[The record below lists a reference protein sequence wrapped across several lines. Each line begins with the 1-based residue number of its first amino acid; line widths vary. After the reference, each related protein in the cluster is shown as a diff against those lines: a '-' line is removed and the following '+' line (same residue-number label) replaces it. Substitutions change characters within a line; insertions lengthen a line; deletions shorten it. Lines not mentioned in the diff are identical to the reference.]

1 VAARTLL
8 LFKVVPT
15 QQDVA
20 QLYVNKQH
28 KYFMLKKILTSPW
41 TALLTLALIVS
52 IRIADP
58 VFVESVRLRY
68 FDTLITAKEPTF
80 NNIVTVNIDEPT
92 LDKYGQW
99 PLPRAE
105 YAKIIKDLYDRGA
118 SLVVLNVLMAEPDRT
133 GGDAGLSAALKNYP
147 VILGSVPSNKT
158 KNTPRVP
165 GSAVLGPEW
174 LDQIVQYSGLI
185 ANVPQL
191 ENSAAGVGIVS
202 TLPEVD
208 GVNRRMP
215 LIVAVDD
222 KLYPALSLETLR
234 VAAGDSTFQVKLFEG
249 GVEKMRVPKFGPVT
263 TDNLGRVW
271 IDWSQES
278 RSFGLTKLPKDLEGA
293 IVIVGPTA
301 AGIGNP
307 VPTSKGA
314 VWPHEVQAAVIGTMM
329 NGVVIQRPDYADGV
343 EILALLAF
351 GILLI
356 FLSRWTYVGIGATVV
371 IVGAVVP
378 GTMWAFTNWL
388 ILSDATAISFGLIL
402 VALHTYGVKFVS
414 EFLQKQA
421 VKKQFAGYCSP
432 EVVRLLQENPDLIK
446 KGIKKDVSV
455 MFSDLRGFTPIGEYF
470 DKPGNGG
477 PQGLATYMNGY
488 MDAITIPII
497 DANGMVL
504 KYVGDASM
512 HIHGAP
518 LDDDRHAHT
527 IVAVGLEM
535 LDAVDEY
542 TEIME
547 AQGLPPAAMGWGCNT
562 GYGYIGE
569 MGSTARHGYD
579 ILGDMVSTAARL
591 EARCKAYGVLCIIGA
606 ETYNRTKDDFFY
618 LLLDNLQPKG
628 KTVADLIYT
637 VLRTRGID
645 YARDKIAHD
654 VMHDLYRQKKFDEAA
669 AMCAKLKGN
678 FGGQMDK
685 YYKIWIER
693 CDFMKL
699 QDLGDNWNGEFVAH
713 EK

>member
-1 VAARTLL
+1 
-8 LFKVVPT
+8 
-15 QQDVA
+15 
-20 QLYVNKQH
+20 
-28 KYFMLKKILTSPW
+28 MLKKILLSPW
-41 TALLTLALIVS
+41 TALLTLALILS

-68 FDTLITAKEPTF
+68 FDTLITQKAPTA
-80 NNIVTVNIDEPT
+80 NNIYTVNIDEAA

-118 SLVVLNVLMAEPDRT
+118 GLVVLNVIMAEPDRT
-133 GGDAGLSAALKNYP
+133 GGDAVLANALKQYP
-147 VILGSVPSNKT
+147 VVMGSVPSQKT
-158 KNTPRVP
+158 KNSPRNP
-165 GSAVLGPEW
+165 GSAVLGPEH
-174 LDQIVQYSGLI
+174 LGQIIQYPGLI
-185 ANVPQL
+185 ANVTQL
-191 ENSAAGVGIVS
+191 ENAAAGIGIVS

-208 GVNRRMP
+208 GVNRRLP
-215 LIVAVDD
+215 LVVSVDG
-222 KLYPALSLETLR
+222 KLYPSMSMEALR
-234 VAAGDSTFQVKLFEG
+234 VAAGDSTFQVKLNEL
-249 GVEKMRVPKFGPVT
+249 GVEKMRIPKFGPIT
-263 TDNLGRVW
+263 TDALGRVW
-271 IDWSQES
+271 IDWSQENQQAN
-278 RSFGLTKLPKDLEGA
+278 LLDLPKNFNGA

-301 AGIGNP
+301 AGIANP
-307 VPTSKGA
+307 LPTAKGA
-314 VWPHEVQAAVIGTMM
+314 VWPQDVQAAAMATMI

-343 EILALLAF
+343 EILTLLAF

-378 GTMWAFTNWL
+378 GTIYAFNNWL
-388 ILSDATAISFGLIL
+388 ILSDATALAAGLVI

-421 VKKQFAGYCSP
+421 IKKQFAGYCSP

-477 PQGLATYMNGY
+477 PEGLAKYMNGY

-527 IVAVGLEM
+527 IVKVGLEM
-535 LDAVDEY
+535 LDRVDEY
-542 TEIME
+542 TKIME
-547 AQGLPPAAMGWGCNT
+547 AKGLPPAAMGWGCNT
-562 GYGYIGE
+562 GDGYIGE

-637 VLRTRGID
+637 VLRTRGAD
-645 YARDKIAHD
+645 YSKDKEQHEA
-654 VMHDLYRQKKFDEAA
+654 MHALYKSKKFDEAA
-669 AMCAKLKGN
+669 AMCKKLKGN

-693 CDFMKL
+693 CDFMKQ
-699 QDLGDNWNGEFVAH
+699 QDLGDHWNGEFIAH

>member
-1 VAARTLL
+1 
-8 LFKVVPT
+8 
-15 QQDVA
+15 
-20 QLYVNKQH
+20 
-28 KYFMLKKILTSPW
+28 MLKKLLLSPW
-41 TALLTLALIVS
+41 TALLTLALVVG

-58 VFVESVRLRY
+58 TFVESVRLRY
-68 FDTLITAKEPTF
+68 FDTLITSKEVTV
-80 NNIVTVNIDEPT
+80 NNIVTVNIDEAT

-105 YAKIIKDLYDRGA
+105 YAKIIQDLYARGA
-118 SLVVLNVLMAEPDRT
+118 GLVVLNVLMAEPDRT
-133 GGDAGLSAALKNYP
+133 GGDAGLSSALKQYP
-147 VILGSVPSNKT
+147 VILGSVPSAKT

-165 GSAVLGPEW
+165 GSAVLGPEFM
-174 LDQIVQYSGLI
+174 DQIVQYPGLI
-185 ANVPQL
+185 ANIPQL
-191 ENSAAGVGIVS
+191 ENNAAGVGIVS

-215 LIVAVDD
+215 LIVTVDG

-234 VAAGDSTFQVKLFEG
+234 VAAQDSTFQVKLFEG
-249 GVEKMRVPKFGPVT
+249 GVEKMRIPKFGPIA
-263 TDNLGRVW
+263 TDPLGRVW

-278 RSFGLTKLPKDLEGA
+278 HSVSAVKLPKDLGGA

-301 AGIGNP
+301 AGISNP

-314 VWPHEVQAAVIGTMM
+314 VFPHEVQAAVIGTMA
-329 NGVVIQRPDYADGV
+329 NGVVIQRPDWADGA
-343 EILALLAF
+343 EILALVLA
-351 GILLI
+351 GIALL
-356 FLSRWTYVGIGATVV
+356 FLTRWTYVGIASGVV
-371 IVGAVVP
+371 IIGSSVFAGSYAYSQ
-378 GTMWAFTNWL
+378 FSWL
-388 ILSDATAISFGLIL
+388 FDSTAIVVGLVL
-402 VALHTYGVKFVS
+402 VMLHAYGVKFVS

-421 VKKQFAGYCSP
+421 IKKQFAGYCSP

-477 PQGLATYMNGY
+477 PEGLAKYMNGY

-518 LDDDRHAHT
+518 LDDDQHAHT
-527 IVAVGLEM
+527 IVKVGLEM
-535 LDAVDEY
+535 LDRVDEY
-542 TEIME
+542 TKTME

-562 GYGYIGE
+562 GDGYIGE

-637 VLRTRGID
+637 VLRTRGVD
-645 YARDKIAHD
+645 YTRDKIAHD
-654 VMHDLYRQKKFDEAA
+654 VMHDLYKQKKFDEAA
-669 AMCAKLKGN
+669 AMCKKLNGN

-693 CDFMKL
+693 CDFMKQQSL
-699 QDLGDNWNGEFVAH
+699 PDNWNGEFVAH

>member
-1 VAARTLL
+1 M
-8 LFKVVPT
+8 KIE
-15 QQDVA
+15 
-20 QLYVNKQH
+20 
-28 KYFMLKKILTSPW
+28 LKKLLTSPW

-52 IRIADP
+52 VRIADP

-68 FDTLITAKEPTF
+68 FDTLITQKEPTA
-80 NNIVTVNIDEPT
+80 NNIYTVNIDEAA

-118 SLVVLNVLMAEPDRT
+118 GLVVLNVLMAEPDRS
-133 GGDAGLSAALKNYP
+133 GGDASLSAALKNYP
-147 VILGSVPSNKT
+147 VVLGSVPAQKT
-158 KNTPRVP
+158 KNIPRNP

-174 LDQIVQYSGLI
+174 LDQIVQYPGLI
-185 ANVPQL
+185 ANIPSL
-191 ENSAAGVGIVS
+191 ENAAAGIGIVS
-202 TLPEVD
+202 TLEEID
-208 GVNRRMP
+208 GVNRRLP
-215 LIVAVDD
+215 LVVSVDG
-222 KLYPALSLETLR
+222 KLYPSMAMETLR
-234 VAAGDSTFQVKLFEG
+234 AAAGDTTFQVKLNEN
-249 GVEKMRVPKFGPVT
+249 GVEKMRIPKFGPIT

-271 IDWSQES
+271 VDWSQENKQAS
-278 RSFGLTKLPKDLEGA
+278 LMDLPKNFNGA
-293 IVIVGPTA
+293 IVILGPTA
-301 AGIGNP
+301 AGIANP
-307 VPTSKGA
+307 LPTSKGA
-314 VWPHEVQAAVIGTMM
+314 VWPQDVQAAAVATMI
-329 NGVVIQRPDYADGV
+329 NGVVIQRPDYADGA
-343 EILALLAF
+343 EIIALLAF

-356 FLSRWTYVGIGATVV
+356 FLSRWTYVGICATVV

-378 GTMWAFTNWL
+378 GTIYAFNNWL
-388 ILSDATAISFGLIL
+388 ILSDATAIAFGLII

-421 VKKQFAGYCSP
+421 IKKQFAGYCSK
-432 EVVRLLQENPDLIK
+432 EVVELLQKDPDLIK
-446 KGIKKDVSV
+446 RGVRKDVSV
-455 MFSDLRGFTPIGEYF
+455 MFSDLRGFTPIGEHYG
-470 DKPGNGG
+470 DDVA
-477 PQGLATYMNGY
+477 GLGKYMNGY
-488 MDAITIPII
+488 MDAISQPML
-497 DANGMVL
+497 DNKGMVI

-518 LDDDRHAHT
+518 IEDPNHART
-527 IVAVGLEM
+527 IVKVGLEM

-542 TEIME
+542 TKLME

-562 GYGYIGE
+562 GIGFIGE
-569 MGSTARHGYD
+569 MGSTERHSYD

-591 EARCKAYGVLCIIGA
+591 EARCKAYGVLAIVGA

-637 VLRTRGID
+637 VLRTKGED
-645 YARDKIAHD
+645 YTRDKIAHD

-669 AMCAKLKGN
+669 AMCNKLKGN

-693 CDFMKL
+693 CEFMKL

>member
-1 VAARTLL
+1 
-8 LFKVVPT
+8 
-15 QQDVA
+15 
-20 QLYVNKQH
+20 
-28 KYFMLKKILTSPW
+28 MLKKILLSPW
-41 TALLTLALIVS
+41 TALLTLVLIVG
-52 IRIADP
+52 IRVADP
-58 VFVESVRLRY
+58 TFVESVRLRY
-68 FDTLITAKEPTF
+68 FDTLITSKEVTV
-80 NNIVTVNIDEPT
+80 NNIVTVNIDEAT

-105 YAKIIKDLYDRGA
+105 YAKIVRDLYQRGA
-118 SLVVLNVLMAEPDRT
+118 GLVVLNVLMPETDRT
-133 GGDAGLSAALKNYP
+133 GGDSSLGQALKEFP
-147 VILGSVPSNKT
+147 VVLGSVPAQKT

-165 GSAVLGPEW
+165 GSAVLGPEFM
-174 LDQIVQYSGLI
+174 DQIVQYPGLI

-191 ENSAAGVGIVS
+191 ENNAAGVGIVS

-215 LIVAVDD
+215 LIVTVDG

-249 GVEKMRVPKFGPVT
+249 GVEKMRIPKFGPIT
-263 TDNLGRVW
+263 TDPLGRVW

-278 RSFGLTKLPKDLEGA
+278 RNFSLTQLPKDLMGA

-301 AGIGNP
+301 AGISNP

-314 VWPHEVQAAVIGTMM
+314 IFPHEVQAAVIGTMV

-343 EILALLAF
+343 EILALALL

-371 IVGAVVP
+371 IIGAVIP
-378 GTMWAFTNWL
+378 GTMYTFSNWL
-388 ILSDATAISFGLIL
+388 ILGDATAISIGLGL
-402 VALHTYGVKFVS
+402 VALHCYGVKFVS

-421 VKKQFAGYCSP
+421 IKKQFAGYCSK
-432 EVVRLLQENPDLIK
+432 EVVEMLQKDPDLIK
-446 KGIKKDVSV
+446 RGVRKDVSV
-455 MFSDLRGFTPIGEYF
+455 MFSDLRGFTPIGEHYG
-470 DKPGNGG
+470 DDVA
-477 PQGLATYMNGY
+477 GLGKYMNGY
-488 MDAITIPII
+488 MDAISRPIM
-497 DANGMVL
+497 DNKGMVI

-518 LDDDRHAHT
+518 IEDPNHART
-527 IVAVGLEM
+527 IVAVGLQM
-535 LDAVDEY
+535 LDAVDAY
-542 TEIME
+542 TKEME

-562 GYGYIGE
+562 GIGFIGE
-569 MGSTARHGYD
+569 MGSTDRHSYD

-618 LLLDNLQPKG
+618 LCIDNLQPKG
-628 KTVADLIYT
+628 KSVADLIYT
-637 VLRTRGID
+637 ALRPNGAD
-645 YARDKIAHD
+645 WSK
-654 VMHDLYRQKKFDEAA
+654 DLVKYNEMQTLYKSKKFDEASD
-669 AMCAKLKGN
+669 MCKKLKGT

-693 CDFMKL
+693 CEFMKQ
-699 QDLGDNWNGEFVAH
+699 QDLGPNWNGEFIAH